1 LGTTAWK
8 PHQYHVSAHE
18 EEGYAG
24 TTDKILF
31 VRSQGANSMA
41 IMINTIKKMY
51 RTLLPVSV
59 RNSPIAAKLKAPL
72 LYLLGHNWIYDSDYY
87 ESTVEGP
94 AVRSVGRIANSILN
108 DFKATCII
116 DVGCGTGA
124 LLEALRDRGCEVF
137 GLEYSEAALK
147 YCRSRRLSVAKFDLE
162 REVFNDNRTFDV
174 AVSMEVAEH
183 LPERVADR
191 YVDLLT
197 RLSQVIVFTA
207 APPGQ
212 GGTDH
217 VNEQPPSYWISKFQ
231 QRGFKHVEELSQR
244 WRENW
249 EAAGDV
255 TRMYYQNLMIFQPVQ

>member
-1 LGTTAWK
+1 
-8 PHQYHVSAHE
+8 
-18 EEGYAG
+18 
-24 TTDKILF
+24 
-31 VRSQGANSMA
+31 MA
-41 IMINTIKKMY
+41 IMINIIKNMY
-51 RTLLPVSV
+51 RTLFPASV
-59 RNSPIAAKLKAPL
+59 RKHPIVAKLKSHL
-72 LYLLGHNWIYDSDYY
+72 LRHDWIYDSDYY
-87 ESTVEGP
+87 GSAVEGP
-94 AVRSVGRIANSILN
+94 AVRSAGRIANSILN
-108 DFKATCII
+108 DFKATSII

-162 REVFNDNRTFDV
+162 RDAFNDNRTFDV

-183 LPERVADR
+183 LPEMVADR

-212 GGTDH
+212 GGVDH

-231 QRGFKHVEELSQR
+231 QHGFKYAEELSQR
-244 WRENW
+244 WRESW
-249 EAAGDV
+249 KAADDV
-255 TRMYYQNLMIFQPVQ
+255 DLWYHQNLMIFQQVQKT